1 MSVIVECNAN
11 ENGPLNTGAKEQ
23 CYLGVTTRYAFCP
36 DPTWGF
42 EALEDLKDKEKW
54 DKAIAAKHI
63 YPLYDAEE
71 YAVAD
76 TEDQFFEGQRK
87 QYKTAD
93 GKKIRTFRSVI
104 GLCSYKAL
112 KSHSG
117 KAGRVFEFTED
128 PGIKAV
134 QSESKFKGQKAT
146 LDVGKLQDTIAGTPQ
161 STIVTV
167 NYTDEREYTNNGVNV
182 RLDGWGDQDVFGIF
196 DVSLVQT
203 SASAT
208 SIKFKAFAGC
218 GTGES
223 LRSLIESDVV
233 LKDATGAIQDVSFV
247 EPDSDGI
254 YELKGTG
261 FANGFKLSLNGVVDK
276 QGGVAY
282 ESPESLTIK
291 LG

>member
-1 MSVIVECNAN
+1 MSTIVECNVN

-23 CYLGVTTRYAFCP
+23 CYLGVTTKYAFCP
-36 DPTWGF
+36 DPSWGF

-54 DKAIAAKHI
+54 EKAIAEKKI
-63 YPLYDAEE
+63 YPLYEAEE

-76 TEDQFFEGQRK
+76 TEDQFFEGLRK

-112 KSHSG
+112 KSHSD

-134 QSESKFKGQKAT
+134 QSDSKFKGQKAT
-146 LDVGKLQDTIAGTPQ
+146 LSVGKLQDTIAGTPQ
-161 STIVTV
+161 STVITV
-167 NYTDEREYTNNGVNV
+167 NYTDEREYINNGVNV

-196 DVSLVQT
+196 DVNLVQV

-208 SIKFKAFAGC
+208 SIKFKAIAGC
-218 GTGES
+218 AGGNEVLKS
-223 LRSLIESDVV
+223 LLTDEVV
-233 LKDATGAIQDVSFV
+233 LKDASGAVQDTSFV
-247 EPDSDGI
+247 AADSEGI
-254 YELKGTG
+254 YELTGTA
-261 FANGFKLSLNGVVDK
+261 FASGFKLSLKDVVSK
-276 QGGVAY
+276 VGMAY
-282 ESPESLTIK
+282 ESPEPLIIK
-291 LG
+291 LA

>member
-1 MSVIVECNAN
+1 M
-11 ENGPLNTGAKEQ
+11 
-23 CYLGVTTRYAFCP
+23 
-36 DPTWGF
+36 
-42 EALEDLKDKEKW
+42 KD
-54 DKAIAAKHI
+54 
-63 YPLYDAEE
+63 
-71 YAVAD
+71 
-76 TEDQFFEGQRK
+76 
-87 QYKTAD
+87 KTAD

-161 STIVTV
+161 STVVTV

-196 DVSLVQT
+196 DVNLVQI

-223 LRSLIESDVV
+223 LRSLIADDVV
-233 LKDATGAIQDVSFV
+233 LKDASGAVQDTSFV
-247 EPDSDGI
+247 AADSEGI
-254 YELKGTG
+254 YEVTGTA
-261 FANGFKLSLNGVVDK
+261 FANGYKLSLNGVVEK
-276 QGGVAY
+276 PGIAY
-282 ESPESLTIK
+282 ESPESLVIK
-291 LG
+291 LA